1 MKFGEDG
8 MKTSVKCT
16 VTMSRQKM
24 RKDATVEIYD
34 CTVLSSV
41 TTGTTHIDI
50 PEKNIKVSIR
60 TQDLLAVMNAANQKY
75 MKLRQNELDTPLVKE
90 NISHSNS
97 EE

>member
-8 MKTSVKCT
+8 MKTNAKCT
-16 VTMSRQKM
+16 VTKSRQNMK
-24 RKDATVEIYD
+24 KGATVEVYD
-34 CTVLSSV
+34 CTMLTSV

-50 PEKNIKVSIR
+50 PDKNIVVSIR

-75 MKLRQNELDTPLVKE
+75 MDLRQAELGTPLVKD